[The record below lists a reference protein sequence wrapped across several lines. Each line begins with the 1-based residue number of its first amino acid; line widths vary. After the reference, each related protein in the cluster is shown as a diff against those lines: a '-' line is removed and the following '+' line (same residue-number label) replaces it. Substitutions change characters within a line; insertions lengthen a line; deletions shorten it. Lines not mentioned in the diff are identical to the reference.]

1 VSLTLQ
7 PFSRSRQTPCL
18 ASAPLPRRVR
28 ETLQDV
34 LALVIDYILG
44 PLERALEDLEL
55 ELHRAAQET
64 DDFTRRT
71 QRLAHLRALQ
81 RGRDRV
87 APCFIDLFEAE
98 LAALRTP
105 PVPASAAP
113 PAEAP
118 SSFGV
123 ELRLLEDDEAQDD
136 ALLRA
141 ITMRYEA
148 RAGLALQLLGQRFG
162 VLGAR
167 AAFDAEQL
175 PVGPHRL
182 TMLVADACASLELH
196 ADVRRRLMEMFEH
209 RALAHYEELADAMN
223 ETLVRRG
230 VLPSMTFVPIRMRP
244 RARDAAGEALPAT
257 KPAAD
262 APAVPFDLL
271 RSLLAQRRA
280 AVDRFRTPQA
290 PRAPEGA
297 HAWRSA
303 ALPGFGDVDA
313 PTPTATDA
321 AAEDVR
327 ELVGLWYARIMREVR
342 TDSPSAPWLEALR
355 PAVVQAALADPHVF
369 DRPDH
374 PVRQL
379 LDAIVDVG
387 EPGTGDDDLDP
398 VLHNALARAVD
409 QVVADGGEPRAFQAA
424 NDAVQDTRRAVARR
438 ADVAERRLVEAA
450 RGRER
455 LTEARAR
462 AADALARLTGERTL
476 PHLARTL
483 VHQAWVDV
491 LTLTALRNGAHGGEW
506 LRQIET
512 TRQIL
517 DVVTGAPA
525 PADLATRIRDAL
537 TAIGTHEDEAR
548 MIAAYLGAS
557 DAIDDDTAATR
568 TELVMRLKARAR
580 LGAEA
585 LPDVHEYTPPLT
597 PDERARLATLPV
609 GDADAWFDFDAG
621 HEAASPPRRRL
632 VWAGAAT
639 NTALFVN
646 RRGQRAVE
654 IGLDA
659 LARELDAGRVR
670 PVTPDP
676 RGGVTRA
683 WNAMLAAL
691 RGFDSDRGAHHG

>member
-7 PFSRSRQTPCL
+7 PFSRSRQTPSL

-34 LALVIDYILG
+34 LALVIDFTLG
-44 PLERALEDLEL
+44 PLERVLEDLEL
-55 ELHRAAQET
+55 ELQRAAQDA
-64 DDFTRRT
+64 DDFARRS
-71 QRLAHLRALQ
+71 QRLARLRALQ
-81 RGRDRV
+81 RDRDRI
-87 APCFIDLFEAE
+87 APRFIDLLEAE

-105 PVPASAAP
+105 PAPAPAPSAP
-113 PAEAP
+113 QAP
-118 SSFGV
+118 SSFGF

-182 TMLVADACASLELH
+182 TMLVAEACTGLELD
-196 ADVRRRLMEMFEH
+196 ADVRRRLMEMFEQGV
-209 RALAHYEELADAMN
+209 LARYEELADAMN
-223 ETLVRRG
+223 ATLVRRG

-257 KPAAD
+257 KPAAG

-280 AVDRFRTPQA
+280 AVDRFRAPQA
-290 PRAPEGA
+290 PRAIEGA
-297 HAWRSA
+297 DAWRSA

-313 PTPTATDA
+313 PPQAAIDA

-327 ELVGLWYARIMREVR
+327 ELVGLWYSRIVREVR
-342 TDSPSAPWLEALR
+342 TDSPSASWLEALR

-379 LDAIVDVG
+379 LDAIVEAG
-387 EPGTGDDDLDP
+387 ESGTADDDLDP
-398 VLHNALARAVD
+398 ALRNALARAVD
-409 QVVADGGEPRAFQAA
+409 HVVADGGEPRAFRGA
-424 NDAVQDTRRAVARR
+424 NDAVQDARRAVARR
-438 ADVAERRLVEAA
+438 AEVAERRLIEAA

-462 AADALARLTGERTL
+462 AAGALARLTGERTL

-483 VHQAWVDV
+483 VHQAWADV

-517 DVVTGAPA
+517 DVATGAP
-525 PADLATRIRDAL
+525 PPTDLAARIRDAL

-548 MIAAYLGAS
+548 MIATHLGAS
-557 DAIDDDTAATR
+557 DTIDDDTAATR

-585 LPDVHEYTPPLT
+585 LPDARECTPPLT

-609 GDADAWFDFDAG
+609 GDADAWFEFDAG
-621 HEAASPPRRRL
+621 HEAAPPPRRRL
-632 VWAGAAT
+632 VWTGAAT

-676 RGGVTRA
+676 RGGVARA
-683 WNAMLAAL
+683 WDATLAAL
-691 RGFDSDRGAHHG
+691 RGFGSDRGAPHA